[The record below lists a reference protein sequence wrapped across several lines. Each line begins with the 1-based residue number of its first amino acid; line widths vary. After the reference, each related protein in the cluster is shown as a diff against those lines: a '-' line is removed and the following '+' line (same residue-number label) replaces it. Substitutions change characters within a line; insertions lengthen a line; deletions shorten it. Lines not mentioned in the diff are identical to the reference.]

1 MSPHVGPSPVSRLRC
16 ISASFKVELCV
27 VRNSVDGKAACL
39 ARGGADVIFGTAGRL
54 APEKNMALL
63 IHGYALMRQKLQAA
77 QVGHGGDSDSSS
89 GLGNPGAAPTLR
101 TRLLL
106 VRAVKLH

>member
-1 MSPHVGPSPVSRLRC
+1 MV
-16 ISASFKVELCV
+16 
-27 VRNSVDGKAACL
+27 
-39 ARGGADVIFGTAGRL
+39 FGTAGRL

-77 QVGHGGDSDSSS
+77 QVPLGHGGDSDPSS
-89 GLGNPGAAPTLR
+89 GLGNPGAAPLR

>member
-1 MSPHVGPSPVSRLRC
+1 M
-16 ISASFKVELCV
+16 SASFKVGLCV

-39 ARGGADVIFGTAGRL
+39 AQGGADVVFGTAGRL

-77 QVGHGGDSDSSS
+77 QVPLGHGGDSDSSS
-89 GLGNPGAAPTLR
+89 GSGGPGAAPPLR